1 MLFCTG
7 RYVRHGRLAF
17 KRLFTFPKAQSINDR
32 NHENCDDHPKYDGDC
47 CHSIGFL
54 CIPLPATIIGVT
66 PHAARVRFV
75 MCKMCDPAVSACR
88 IGPHPTM
95 TGRATFD
102 PVFVEPQ
109 GVFKANPGPHPS
121 HADLTEHRKHN
132 VGHTRQY
139 DRLPWE
145 QWIGVILAGLVMLG
159 GSIQLIFLQ
168 NHLARTR
175 RVIDK
180 KDDEAW
186 KRGASALYSLVAA
199 LVISTVVVA
208 YYIAWRSGPH

>member
-1 MLFCTG
+1 
-7 RYVRHGRLAF
+7 
-17 KRLFTFPKAQSINDR
+17 
-32 NHENCDDHPKYDGDC
+32 
-47 CHSIGFL
+47 
-54 CIPLPATIIGVT
+54 
-66 PHAARVRFV
+66 
-75 MCKMCDPAVSACR
+75 
-88 IGPHPTM
+88 M

-102 PVFVEPQ
+102 PVFVEPE